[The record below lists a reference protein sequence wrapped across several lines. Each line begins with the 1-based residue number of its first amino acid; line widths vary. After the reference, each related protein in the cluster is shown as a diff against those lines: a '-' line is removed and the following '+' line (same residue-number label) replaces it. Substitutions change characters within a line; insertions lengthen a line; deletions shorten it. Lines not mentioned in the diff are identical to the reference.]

1 MSDENYQIYSTGS
14 IQIYCTCRKP
24 VNTAKAI
31 LLIVHGLGEH
41 QGRYDEMATNFIEQ
55 DIAVFTFDHRGH
67 GKSDGKKGHA
77 ESVEQLVED
86 TEHVMMK
93 CRSLFLDIP
102 IFLFG
107 HSMGGQ
113 VVAALLDAKK
123 SKEVAGAIISS
134 PWIQLTNP
142 PVHWQ
147 INIVKKLAGILP
159 SVTLPNGINPQFI
172 SSVKEEVDLYI
183 NDPVIHNKISFALF
197 TSLYTKGI
205 YLYHHAQS
213 SNLPVLVC
221 HGTEDEITSLD
232 GSAHYQK
239 LLGEMAEFKT
249 WKNSRHE
256 PHHDHEKTTVIN
268 FYVDWVKKH
277 ID

>member
-1 MSDENYQIYSTGS
+1 MNEENYHIYSAGS
-14 IQIYCTCRKP
+14 IQIYCTRREP
-24 VNTAKAI
+24 VNKTKAI

-41 QGRYDEMATNFIEQ
+41 QGRYEEMASKFVEQ

-67 GKSDGKKGHA
+67 GKSDGKRGHA
-77 ESVEQLVED
+77 DSVEQLVED

-113 VVAALLDAKK
+113 VVASLLDAKK

-134 PWIQLTNP
+134 PWIQLANP
-142 PVHWQ
+142 PPQWQ
-147 INIVKKLAGILP
+147 INLVKKVAGIFP
-159 SVTLPNGINPQFI
+159 SITLPNRINPQYI
-172 SSVKEEVDLYI
+172 SSVKEEVDLYT
-183 NDPVIHNKISFALF
+183 NDPVIHNKISFSLF
-197 TSLYTKGI
+197 ASLYTKGN

-213 SNLPVLVC
+213 SNLPVVVC

-239 LLGEMAEFKT
+239 LLGEMTEFKT

-256 PHHDHEKTTVIN
+256 PHHDHEKDNVIN
-268 FYVDWVKKH
+268 YYIDWVKKH
-277 ID
+277 LT